1 MDQTT
6 TTADRKDDW
15 DHHWN
20 LFATGATLNPAQQ
33 MRYKLISHIIGESA
47 SSRSSMRVC
56 DIGSGQG
63 DLIALLSR
71 TVPSA
76 EFVGLELSNSG
87 VEISRKKA
95 KSARFYV
102 EDVFSGNPNA
112 LGLNHWATDAV
123 CSEVLEHVDDPVAF
137 LRAAR
142 AYLAPGASLVVTVP
156 GGPMSQFDKYIG
168 HRTHFTRAS
177 IKSVLE
183 NAGFEVKRTTL
194 AGFPFFNLY
203 RLTVILS
210 GKRLINAVRSDGE
223 SETSLA
229 ARVAMRIYNFLFRFN
244 FNHSALGWQVIAV
257 AVKRE

>member
-33 MRYKLISHIIGESA
+33 MRYKLINRLIGENA
-47 SSRSSMRVC
+47 SSSPTVRVC

-71 TVPSA
+71 TLPNA

-87 VEISRKKA
+87 VEISRKKTQH
-95 KSARFYV
+95 ARFYV
-102 EDVFSGNPNA
+102 ENVFTGNPSA
-112 LGLNHWATDAV
+112 LGLNQWATHAV

-137 LRAAR
+137 LKAAR
-142 AYLAPGASLVVTVP
+142 AYLAPGAALVVTVP

-168 HRTHFTRAS
+168 HRTHFTRES
-177 IKSVLE
+177 IQSVLE
-183 NAGFEVKRTTL
+183 RAGFETQQATL

-210 GKRLINAVRSDGE
+210 GKKLINAVRSDGE
-223 SETSLA
+223 SQTSLA
-229 ARVAMRIYNFLFRFN
+229 ARIAMRIYQFLFRFN
-244 FNHSALGWQVIAV
+244 LPHSALGWQVIAV
-257 AVKRE
+257 AVKSV